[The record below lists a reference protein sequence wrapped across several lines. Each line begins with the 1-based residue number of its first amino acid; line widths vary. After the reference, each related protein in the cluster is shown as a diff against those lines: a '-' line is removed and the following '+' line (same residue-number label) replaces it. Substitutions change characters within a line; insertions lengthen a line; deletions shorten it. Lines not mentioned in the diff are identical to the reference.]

1 MHGPQ
6 NIKFVPLY
14 IAHCTLHLVHSLDG
28 RLSLFDTQSVW
39 RFYASFSGSY
49 ATQNCLMNMGP
60 VHESYRGVDI
70 RN

>member
-14 IAHCTLHLVHSLDG
+14 AVHSTLYILRSLDG
-28 RLSLFDTQSVW
+28 RLSLVDIQSVR
-39 RFYASFSGSY
+39 RFYASTIGSHS
-49 ATQNCLMNMGP
+49 TQNCPMNLGP
-60 VHESYRGVDI
+60 VRERYRGVVS